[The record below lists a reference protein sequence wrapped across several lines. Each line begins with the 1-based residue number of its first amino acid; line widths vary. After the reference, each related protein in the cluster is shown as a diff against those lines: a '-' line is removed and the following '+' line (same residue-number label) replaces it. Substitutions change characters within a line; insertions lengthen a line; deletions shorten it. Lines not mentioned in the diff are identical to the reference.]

1 LYNPIYKKND
11 LILGSGKSA
20 IITGWTD
27 KRQIAKHLD
36 SSEYAVVGN
45 LFDPDIGLDYLI
57 ANVLANPQ
65 VNSLKLYCD
74 PKNQLS
80 IESLTPLWK
89 LTYRGYIEKLD
100 YYAIQD
106 SCRGR
111 VSKKFTVEDLEI
123 FRQISSQWV
132 CSVNTLKESLC
143 FNVFNTRQARVIKLT
158 TTVKEILPPGKLYN
172 HCL

>member
-1 LYNPIYKKND
+1 MYNPIYKNND
-11 LILGSGKSA
+11 LILGTGKPA

-27 KRQIAKHLD
+27 RRQVAKHLD

-106 SCRGR
+106 SSRGR
-111 VSKKFTVEDLEI
+111 VSKKFTVEDLEV
-123 FRQISSQWV
+123 FRRIPSQWV
-132 CSVNTLKESLC
+132 YSIDSLKESLC
-143 FNVFNTRQARVIKLT
+143 IMEFNTRKVRVIELSSM
-158 TTVKEILPPGKLYN
+158 VKEILPPGKLYN